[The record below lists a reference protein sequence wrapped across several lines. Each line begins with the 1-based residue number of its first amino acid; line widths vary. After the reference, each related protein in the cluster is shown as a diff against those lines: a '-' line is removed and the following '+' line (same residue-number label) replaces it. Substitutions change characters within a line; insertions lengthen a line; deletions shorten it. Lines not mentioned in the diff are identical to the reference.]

1 MEVVSFAREL
11 KSRLSRPFQCF
22 LLVNQ
27 TILCRLAVR
36 GGKKVT
42 LRRGMILTVVGA
54 PTDDVKDLIVEY
66 HGPVVENDSEGLR
79 IYKNYS
85 LIILIAR
92 NEAAVSGAPFLLISE
107 DQVSE
112 PSEHLYAFL
121 C

>member
-1 MEVVSFAREL
+1 MEAANFAEEL
-11 KSRLSRPFQCF
+11 KLRLSRPFQCF
-22 LLVNQ
+22 LRANQ
-27 TILCRLAVR
+27 TILCRLEGSA
-36 GGKKVT
+36 GKKVT
-42 LRRGMILTVVGA
+42 LRKGMILTVVGEPA
-54 PTDDVKDLIVEY
+54 VDVKDMVVEY

-79 IYKNYS
+79 IYKNYV

-92 NEAAVSGAPFLLISE
+92 NETIVSGAPFQLITE